1 MRATA
6 IALLVVAACAT
17 TGADRG
23 SASSPG
29 EEVVKGG
36 IAWVRQDDLL
46 IQESIWTETRVA
58 AGPRGGPATAWLD
71 RQPDGTWRTGGV
83 AVLTA
88 QDSRITGPS
97 VSVTYT
103 RIPGGFRLTG
113 LWFGKNVDL
122 TVDAQGATAHARRYT
137 RNAQG
142 AFVSSDMP
150 NVRVL
155 LLGEA
160 GRLDDPPWPYM
171 AFTALC
177 GGWGL

>member
-1 MRATA
+1 MDTAVMRGLPLAV
-6 IALLVVAACAT
+6 LFLSACAT
-17 TGADRG
+17 TGGAAPD
-23 SASSPG
+23 PG
-29 EEVVKGG
+29 PVKGG

-46 IQESIWTETRVA
+46 MKESIWTETRVA
-58 AGPRGGPATAWLD
+58 AGPRGGPATTWLD

-97 VSVTYT
+97 VNVAYT

-113 LWFGKNVDL
+113 LWFGSNVDL
-122 TVDAQGATAHARRYT
+122 SVDAQGARAQARRYT

-160 GRLDDPPWPYM
+160 GRLDDPPWPFM
-171 AFTALC
+171 ALAALC